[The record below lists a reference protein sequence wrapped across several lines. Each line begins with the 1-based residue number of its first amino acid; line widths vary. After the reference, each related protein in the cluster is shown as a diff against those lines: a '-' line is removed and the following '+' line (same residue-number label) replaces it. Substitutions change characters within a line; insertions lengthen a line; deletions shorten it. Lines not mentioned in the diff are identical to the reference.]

1 MAKNKCSKCG
11 ADLGNPD
18 SAATRKSFARV
29 FDEKAPR
36 DRVGRVL
43 CLDCAHGE
51 SPQRQG
57 DTEALVPEILDVVEA
72 LLALVV
78 ERKELPGGV
87 ARICSICNCMDH
99 HAEGCAVQLAI
110 AVLAKAGREREY
122 L

>member
-1 MAKNKCSKCG
+1 MAKIECSQCK

-29 FDEKAPR
+29 FGGPP
-36 DRVGRVL
+36 VGAWRVL
-43 CLDCAHGE
+43 CLDCAHGG

-110 AVLAKAGREREY
+110 AVLAKAGREVEGG
-122 L
+122 